1 MRETAVLSTCLV
13 IMGMISALFPD
24 DSTPPDT
31 HLSNVESSA
40 RSPQPAII
48 TPCEIVE
55 WYDGDTATV
64 RLSLD
69 IRVRLLDCWSPEVK
83 TTDLEEKKRG
93 IASRDYVRSRYPAG
107 SDATLEIPLRGERLD
122 DVLTLG
128 RVLGRIWVNGR
139 DVSSD
144 QVESGYATRE
154 KGGQ

>member
-1 MRETAVLSTCLV
+1 MAVSTQLPV
-13 IMGMISALFPD
+13 D
-24 DSTPPDT
+24 TPPPVRQAVPIAPVAVNT
-31 HLSNVESSA
+31 APS
-40 RSPQPAII
+40 PAIS

-64 RLSLD
+64 RLTLD
-69 IRVRLLDCWSPEVK
+69 LRVRLLDCWAAEVK

-93 IASRDYVRSRYPAG
+93 IAARDYVRSRYPVG
-107 SDATLEIPLRGERLD
+107 SKATLEIPLRGERLD

-144 QVESGYATRE
+144 QVESGHATRE
-154 KGGQ
+154 KGG